1 MIPIIYGRV
10 TKSNGAPS
18 IPHRGMKTTSSR
30 SNLAIDTSKTRGGA
44 LRLALFAWC
53 VCAAIASAACV
64 APPNGT
70 WQSQPGPQQHQ
81 AYQDEAAAG
90 EAEAAPLEAEA
101 AAYDNEAFL
110 DGSAG
115 SGGGRGSGHGGGTG
129 SGDDGGGDYGGGGD
143 DGRGGGG
150 GGGRQ
155 WLCTAKATY
164 VNDAPSIGTGV
175 GNSQEEAAQQA
186 MDNCLTQ
193 YNLDNAGAYL
203 FADPKT
209 AETFCT
215 VTECN

>member
-1 MIPIIYGRV
+1 
-10 TKSNGAPS
+10 
-18 IPHRGMKTTSSR
+18 MKTTSSR
-30 SNLAIDTSKTRGGA
+30 SKLAIDTSKTRGGA
-44 LRLALFAWC
+44 LRPALFAWC

-70 WQSQPGPQQHQ
+70 WQSQPGHQQQQ
-81 AYQDEAAAG
+81 AYQAEAAAG
-90 EAEAAPLEAEA
+90 EAEAARLEAAAARLEAEA
-101 AAYDNEAFL
+101 AAYENEAVF

-115 SGGGRGSGHGGGTG
+115 SGASGSGHGGGTG
-129 SGDDGGGDYGGGGD
+129 GGGDYGGGGD

-215 VTECN
+215 VTECI

>member
-1 MIPIIYGRV
+1 M
-10 TKSNGAPS
+10 KAP
-18 IPHRGMKTTSSR
+18 SSR
-30 SNLAIDTSKTRGGA
+30 SNLAIDTSKTLRGA
-44 LRLALFAWC
+44 LRPALHAWC
-53 VCAAIASAACV
+53 VCAAIASAACAV
-64 APPNGT
+64 PPNGT
-70 WQSQPGPQQHQ
+70 WQSQPGAQQQQ

-90 EAEAAPLEAEA
+90 EAEAARLEAEV
-101 AAYDNEAFL
+101 AAYDNEASF

-115 SGGGRGSGHGGGTG
+115 SGGGGRGSGTG
-129 SGDDGGGDYGGGGD
+129 SGDHGGGDYGGGGD
-143 DGRGGGG
+143 EGSGGGG

-193 YNLDNAGAYL
+193 YNLDNAGAYIISE
-203 FADPKT
+203 PKT

-215 VTECN
+215 VTECI